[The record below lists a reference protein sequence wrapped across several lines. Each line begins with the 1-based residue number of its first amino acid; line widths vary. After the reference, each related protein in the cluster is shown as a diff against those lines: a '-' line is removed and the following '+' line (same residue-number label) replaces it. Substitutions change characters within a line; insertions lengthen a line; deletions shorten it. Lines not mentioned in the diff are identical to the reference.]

1 MHAKVMWYAMVWHD
15 GLGFDRIGYVSGV
28 HEAKMAYTTGWQTKN
43 FFSPDGGKGM
53 KGTYVGEVSYLS
65 ERV

>member
-28 HEAKMAYTTGWQTKN
+28 HEAKWHTRLDGKQKTFFLLMA
-43 FFSPDGGKGM
+43 
-53 KGTYVGEVSYLS
+53 
-65 ERV
+65 ERE